1 MFFFLLMVCYFAP
14 SFFLL
19 CRSAEAV
26 HFWHRRRA
34 LTRFRAAPRRAGF
47 ILPTALPTFKTVI
60 RWPRCL
66 PQVAVVLP
74 DFMVI
79 PSAEAWMEIALLLA
93 MPEYLRVFLFFKLAG
108 CLLNWSPPLFRD
120 LIKKAWFC
128 RTIDQTT
135 AWDIFSVVV
144 NFCKFDLRL

>member
-26 HFWHRRRA
+26 YFWHRRRA

-93 MPEYLRVFLFFKLAG
+93 MPEYKKVKIMQNMTDSFMKICHSNVISVIRLFE
-108 CLLNWSPPLFRD
+108 P
-120 LIKKAWFC
+120 FC
-128 RTIDQTT
+128 I
-135 AWDIFSVVV
+135 
-144 NFCKFDLRL
+144 